1 MQNNRRWKIIT
12 SATMIGTAAP
22 SGVRLLTGNELEIT
36 AIYEPN
42 VTTLI
47 AKPNRRKVDAN
58 SKNPMAQH
66 EKWKG
71 KRK

>member
-1 MQNNRRWKIIT
+1 MENNRRWKIIT

-22 SGVRLLTGNELEIT
+22 SGLRLMTGNELEIR
-36 AIYEPN
+36 AIVE
-42 VTTLI
+42 
-47 AKPNRRKVDAN
+47 PNRRKVDVN